1 MILIRHHN
9 RRHQN
14 QTTTQNAMSAR
25 ILCVDWSNDGRSVFA
40 QAYLEL
46 LRIWLADTRENR
58 SWLFKDISSAGC
70 FVSSDFSRKH
80 SKLFPKGASSLFM
93 TKQERNNLA
102 LSAYDKQG
110 TFEGAEKRAVMARVG
125 NRRIRGLRGS
135 DFQKSFILC
144 FDKATFELLKLLR
157 QAASNDANGAPQ
169 IAQIHLVEIGSDM
182 HKAEKEM
189 KAAKERLRGWATKYL
204 GWKEPSISAKGGF
217 WRTKQILIPD
227 AGLHAL
233 LREKEN
239 RLTALKKESD
249 CDYHF
254 SSETEEGMRLVSIV
268 GKKDRLD
275 EAATKILE
283 SW

>member
-1 MILIRHHN
+1 M
-9 RRHQN
+9 
-14 QTTTQNAMSAR
+14 
-25 ILCVDWSNDGRSVFA
+25 

-58 SWLFKDISSAGC
+58 SWLFKDVASAGSFISSE
-70 FVSSDFSRKH
+70 FSRRH
-80 SKLFPKGASSLFM
+80 LKLFPKGVSLFV
-93 TKQERNNLA
+93 TKQERSNLA
-102 LSAYDKQG
+102 LKTYDRQG

-125 NRRIRGLRGS
+125 NRRVRGLRAS
-135 DFQKSFILC
+135 DFQKNFIIC
-144 FDKATFELLKLLR
+144 FDKQTLHLLKTLK

-169 IAQIHLVEIGSDM
+169 TANIHLVEIGSGI
-182 HKAEKEM
+182 HKVDHEM
-189 KAAKERLRGWATKYL
+189 KIAKERLRGWATKYL
-204 GWKEPSISAKGGF
+204 GWKQPSISARGGF
-217 WRTKQILIPD
+217 WRTKQVLIPD

-233 LREKEN
+233 LREKE
-239 RLTALKKESD
+239 RILTALKKESD

-275 EAATKILE
+275 EATMKILE

>member
-1 MILIRHHN
+1 MTP
-9 RRHQN
+9 
-14 QTTTQNAMSAR
+14 TTMSAR
-25 ILCVDWSNDGRSVFA
+25 ILCVDRSNDGRSVFA

-58 SWLFKDISSAGC
+58 SWLFKDISSAGS
-70 FVSSDFSRKH
+70 FVSSEFSRRH
-80 SKLFPKGASSLFM
+80 SKLFPKGPSSLFV
-93 TKQERNNLA
+93 TKQDRSNPVLRT
-102 LSAYDKQG
+102 YDKQG

-135 DFQKSFILC
+135 DFQKNYIVC
-144 FDKATFELLKLLR
+144 FDKQTFDLLKALR

-182 HKAEKEM
+182 HKVDHEM
-189 KAAKERLRGWATKYL
+189 KMAKERLRGWATKYL

-233 LREKEN
+233 LRDKEK
-239 RLTALKKESD
+239 RLTVLKKESD

>member
-1 MILIRHHN
+1 
-9 RRHQN
+9 
-14 QTTTQNAMSAR
+14 
-25 ILCVDWSNDGRSVFA
+25 VFA

-46 LRIWLADTRENR
+46 LRIWLADTREQR
-58 SWLFKDISSAGC
+58 TWLFKDISSAGS
-70 FVSSDFSRKH
+70 FISSEFSRNH
-80 SKLFPKGASSLFM
+80 SKFFPKEASSLSV
-93 TKQERNNLA
+93 TKQERQNLA
-102 LSAYDKQG
+102 LRTYDKQG

-135 DFQKSFILC
+135 DFQKNFILC
-144 FDKATFELLKLLR
+144 FDKPTIELLKVLR
-157 QAASNDANGAPQ
+157 QAASNDANGQPQ
-169 IAQIHLVEIGSDM
+169 IAQIHLVEIGSDL
-182 HKAEKEM
+182 HKDNQEM
-189 KAAKERLRGWATKYL
+189 TAAKLQLRGWATKNL

-217 WRTKQILIPD
+217 WRTKQVLIPD

-233 LREKEN
+233 LREKEK
-239 RLTALKKESD
+239 RLTALKKQSD

-268 GKKDRLD
+268 GKKDRLE

>member
-1 MILIRHHN
+1 
-9 RRHQN
+9 
-14 QTTTQNAMSAR
+14 MSAR
-25 ILCVDWSNDGRSVFA
+25 ILCVDRSNDGRGIFA

-58 SWLFKDISSAGC
+58 SWLFKDVSSAGC
-70 FVSSDFSRKH
+70 FVSSEFSRKH
-80 SKLFPKGASSLFM
+80 SRLYPKEASNLF
-93 TKQERNNLA
+93 TTHQERNNLA
-102 LSAYDKQG
+102 LRTYDKQG

-125 NRRIRGLRGS
+125 NRRIRGLKAS
-135 DFQKSFILC
+135 DFQKNFIVC
-144 FDKATFELLKLLR
+144 FDMATFELLKLLR

-182 HKAEKEM
+182 HKVEKEM
-189 KAAKERLRGWATKYL
+189 KAAKSTLRGWATKYL

-227 AGLHAL
+227 AALHAL
-233 LREKEN
+233 LREKEK
-239 RLTALKKESD
+239 RLTTLKKESD